1 MPEVRRKQAPP
12 LFLFLSLSLCVSSF
26 RTQTCKCARL
36 TQAASTCNVSLWI
49 CRNIYRSG
57 DLVQT
62 SAFSSLSKAH
72 SDCKKAKGKMSKLQ
86 RFSRKKIHMQ
96 NPEHQSNPLAPS
108 RSPHAAHWSAAGWW
122 IFQQHLD
129 SPRTATPCISVEKE
143 NRPSAQYS
151 QMLHW
156 IHRLRPEG
164 VRRGKQGWEG
174 ERSQP
179 ATDTPVKGVLWSG
192 LFE

>member
-1 MPEVRRKQAPP
+1 METLSSAQLVPLLSGPRRTEKRSNQIALVLEVSRKQAPP
-12 LFLFLSLSLCVSSF
+12 LFLSLSFSLCVSSF

-36 TQAASTCNVSLWI
+36 TQAASTCNVSLLI

-96 NPEHQSNPLAPS
+96 HPEHQSNPLAPS
-108 RSPHAAHWSAAGWW
+108 RSPHAAHWSAAG
-122 IFQQHLD
+122 
-129 SPRTATPCISVEKE
+129 
-143 NRPSAQYS
+143 
-151 QMLHW
+151 
-156 IHRLRPEG
+156 
-164 VRRGKQGWEG
+164 
-174 ERSQP
+174 
-179 ATDTPVKGVLWSG
+179 
-192 LFE
+192 